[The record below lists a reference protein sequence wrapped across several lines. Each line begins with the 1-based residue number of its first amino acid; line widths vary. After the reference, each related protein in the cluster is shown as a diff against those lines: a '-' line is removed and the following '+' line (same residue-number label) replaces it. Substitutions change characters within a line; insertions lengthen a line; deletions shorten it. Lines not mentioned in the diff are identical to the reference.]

1 MCVPTVCQT
10 REKDVLEL
18 SRALLLA
25 DVCLLRLVRRWCLA
39 VRVVQH
45 VLELAARGNQ
55 QEREQ
60 ESTHE
65 PVTSTQL
72 WSSNASENGFWSRKH
87 LAFACTK

>member
-1 MCVPTVCQT
+1 MCTNGGQT
-10 REKDVLEL
+10 GEKDVLEL

-60 ESTHE
+60 ES
-65 PVTSTQL
+65 STPLAFAL
-72 WSSNASENGFWSRKH
+72 WAARTSENG
-87 LAFACTK
+87 

>member
-1 MCVPTVCQT
+1 MCTNGVSN
-10 REKDVLEL
+10 RGKDVLEL

-60 ESTHE
+60 ESRT
-65 PVTSTQL
+65 P
-72 WSSNASENGFWSRKH
+72 
-87 LAFACTK
+87 LAFTLGCSNE